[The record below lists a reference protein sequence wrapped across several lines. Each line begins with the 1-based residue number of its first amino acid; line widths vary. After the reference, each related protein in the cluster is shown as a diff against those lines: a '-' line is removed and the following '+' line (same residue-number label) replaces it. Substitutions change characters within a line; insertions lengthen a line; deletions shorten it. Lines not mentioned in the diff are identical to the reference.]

1 MIEVSMEG
9 RPAAP
14 PTFEEYVAARGEDLL
29 RTAWLLT
36 GDHRQAAD
44 LVDEALG
51 RTWPRWSRIAESAD
65 DSHDA
70 YVRHVMVTSYTSR
83 WRGRRGS
90 EDDHLASIE
99 PSPTD
104 MAPDVRRDLMTAL
117 ARLPKAQRAVL
128 ILRYFDDLSEIQIA
142 EALGWSATKV
152 ESQSGRALAAM
163 RQSPFAASD
172 DEPEWE
178 IETRLR
184 GVLQQVVPED
194 LPTEGL
200 TKRARSYA
208 GHARRVHLTSA
219 AVVAAVVVAI
229 VGVASRGSFDD
240 RAGPAPTPSRNL
252 SCTNPDDRFS
262 VPEHWSTALSETV
275 SAALVCADRGPSSV
289 WPGALP
295 PDQPVTWP
303 PALDYLVLDP
313 QAGQAGCPAQLPEG
327 PAFWI
332 TLLRQDGSL
341 TTYANQS
348 LACNGWTALGRY
360 YIAAAEQLAQEQAA
374 GPDRDPFLPCPSALV
389 PTREAA
395 PDAPPAL
402 VAGTVLTKATV
413 CLHPAAPDAVTK
425 APRLRIVRRFIVA
438 GPALAQVNADLAA
451 QGSRKGMAS
460 TCRSWGPDMLYV
472 MRATTSNGQQ
482 VELSA
487 NGACLPEFM
496 VNRRQGDYWTA
507 STATIDMIRSALG
520 TYRLEEGPGP
530 SG

>member
-1 MIEVSMEG
+1 VIELSMEG
-9 RPAAP
+9 RPAPP
-14 PTFEEYVAARGEDLL
+14 PTFDEYVAARGEDLL

-36 GDHRQAAD
+36 GDHRHAAD
-44 LVDEALG
+44 LVGEALG

-65 DSHDA
+65 SSYDT

-90 EDDHLASIE
+90 EDDFPAPIE

-104 MAPDVRRDLMTAL
+104 MAPDVRRDLITAL
-117 ARLPKAQRAVL
+117 ARLPKGQRAVL
-128 ILRYFDDLSEIQIA
+128 ILRYFDDLSEIQVA

-152 ESQSGRALAAM
+152 ESQSVRALAAL
-163 RQSPFAASD
+163 RQSPFAARD

-184 GVLQQVVPED
+184 AVLQQVVPED

-200 TKRARSYA
+200 TERARSYA
-208 GHARRVHLTSA
+208 GHTRRVHIISA
-219 AVVAAVVVAI
+219 AVVTAVVVAI
-229 VGVASRGSFDD
+229 VGVASSGSFVD
-240 RAGPAPTPSRNL
+240 RVGPEPTPRRHL

-262 VPEHWSTALSETV
+262 VPEHSSTALSETV
-275 SAALVCADRGPSSV
+275 SAALVCAERGPSSV

-313 QAGQAGCPAQLPEG
+313 QAGQAGCPALLPEG

-332 TLLRQDGSL
+332 TLLRKDGSL

-374 GPDRDPFLPCPSALV
+374 GPDGDPFLPCPSALL
-389 PTREAA
+389 PTRKAA
-395 PDAPPAL
+395 PGAPPAL

-413 CLHPAAPDAVTK
+413 CLHPAPDAATK
-425 APRLRIVRRFIVA
+425 VPRLRIVRRFIVA

-451 QGSRKGMAS
+451 QGSRKGTAAP
-460 TCRSWGPDMLYV
+460 CRSWGPDLVYV

-496 VNRRQGDYWTA
+496 LNRTHGDYWIA
-507 STATIDMIRSALG
+507 STATVDMIRSALG